1 MIPPGS
7 LGFGD
12 VSTFFFHRVKFRRK
26 EKSADFVFSMA
37 LSQFSFPYAVCPGA
51 LIRDMGFASTGGAAL
66 GGARRG
72 RLAIYC
78 DLQKGRKMGLEAG
91 DEKFPQSQAGI
102 HESRA
107 VFLNYYAK
115 EVAGGQGQDRLK
127 CGPSLRS
134 HSSGISHKEAT
145 QGLLSALTG
154 K

>member
-1 MIPPGS
+1 MLRKI
-7 LGFGD
+7 
-12 VSTFFFHRVKFRRK
+12 RVRARQGENENRR
-26 EKSADFVFSMA
+26 ETPSM
-37 LSQFSFPYAVCPGA
+37 
-51 LIRDMGFASTGGAAL
+51 
-66 GGARRG
+66 
-72 RLAIYC
+72 
-78 DLQKGRKMGLEAG
+78 KGRKMGLEAG